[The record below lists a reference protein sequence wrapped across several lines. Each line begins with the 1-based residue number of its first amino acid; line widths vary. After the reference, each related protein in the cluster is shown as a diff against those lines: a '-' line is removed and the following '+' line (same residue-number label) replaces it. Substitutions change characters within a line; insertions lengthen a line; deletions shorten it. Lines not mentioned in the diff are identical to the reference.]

1 MNDIALGLFALAYS
15 GLVLFTVASSLRRL
29 YPPVRSAVL
38 AFVLSVT
45 VHGATTLMMGDAATL
60 AFFFW
65 AVPHA
70 LILPLLLF
78 SARRQAR
85 STGA

>member
-29 YPPVRSAVL
+29 YPPVRSAVM
-38 AFVLSVT
+38 AFVLSVV
-45 VHGATTLMMGDAATL
+45 VHGATTLMAGEVAKI

-70 LILPLLLF
+70 LILPLLLY

>member
-1 MNDIALGLFALAYS
+1 MMDIALGVFALAYS

-29 YPPVRSAVL
+29 FPPVRAAVSAF
-38 AFVLSVT
+38 ALSVT
-45 VHGATTLMMGDAATL
+45 VHGATTLMMGDAAPL

-70 LILPLLLF
+70 LILPLLLW
-78 SARRQAR
+78 SARKQA
-85 STGA
+85 TQ